1 MQRQFPAGG
10 YPGELEHHR
19 GGAVPDHDFP
29 FFAECFQYG
38 HQVDVVR
45 FLRVLLEDRHGVA
58 AGEYQGVEFVFAS
71 FEVGDHVVG
80 DQRDA
85 RIAFDLF
92 RIRYGE
98 YFAGNPVFIKC
109 FQVLEQA
116 EPVYRIDGHDSYFL
130 CHDV

>member
-1 MQRQFPAGG
+1 MI
-10 YPGELEHHR
+10 
-19 GGAVPDHDFP
+19 FP
-29 FFAECFQYG
+29 FSPNAFSTAIRSTLYG
-38 HQVDVVR
+38 
-45 FLRVLLEDRHGVA
+45 FSSVLLEDRHGVA